1 MCNRRSGGVVAAT
14 AALTFSVVSAAICA
28 VSTWLLIGI
37 ARRHALLA
45 IPNTRSSHTVPT
57 PTLGGI
63 AIALPVFVWAI
74 WRFGADPLCF
84 IVIGSGGALAVLGG
98 IDDVHDLSPRLRLPI
113 QCAAVAF
120 AVWMDSFVGTWWIVA
135 CAFLSLLWSVNLYN
149 FMDGI
154 DGIAASQCVCF
165 CAAVLL
171 LGNPQGPTN
180 ELLWVLCG
188 AAFGFLLF
196 NWAPARIFM
205 GDVASG
211 LLGLLVGVIA
221 LNLDLQ
227 RQLPLIASLLLLAGF
242 WFDATY
248 TLCVRIATGQP
259 FASAHRSHLYQKC
272 ARSVGHG
279 RTTTMFIGFF
289 IVWLM
294 PLAWA
299 CIHAAHWQ
307 LLWFGAAIAPLL
319 IACVAMRAGLP
330 EPEGA
335 LP

>member
-1 MCNRRSGGVVAAT
+1 VVAG
-14 AALTFSVVSAAICA
+14 AAVTFWVVSAAFA
-28 VSTWLLIGI
+28 AALTWSLIGI
-37 ARRHALLA
+37 ARRNALLA
-45 IPNTRSSHTVPT
+45 LPNSRSSHTVPT

-74 WRFGADPLCF
+74 WRLGPEPLPL
-84 IVIGSGGALAVLGG
+84 VVLASGGLLAVLGG

-113 QCAAVAF
+113 HCVAVALALWMLAPPDLSVATWRV
-120 AVWMDSFVGTWWIVA
+120 AV

-165 CAAVLL
+165 CAGVLL
-171 LGNPQGPTN
+171 LGNPHGTTI
-180 ELLWVLCG
+180 ELLWVLSG

-211 LLGLLVGVIA
+211 LLGLLVGVLA
-221 LNLDLQ
+221 LELDLQ
-227 RQLPLIASLLLLAGF
+227 QQMPLIASLLLLAGF
-242 WFDATY
+242 WFDASY

-259 FASAHRSHLYQKC
+259 FVSAHRSHLYQKY

-299 CIHAAHWQ
+299 CIYAPRWQ
-307 LLWFGAAIAPLL
+307 LLWLAAAIVPLL
-319 IACVAMRAGLP
+319 IACVVMRAGLP
-330 EPEGA
+330 EREGA
-335 LP
+335 RP